1 LQVDVPMSEDL
12 MKTLWILHKASGLCI
27 YTQKFESAEDID
39 VDADLFG
46 GFVSALLS
54 FSQEVSRGKAQLE
67 EIALGPVKIVYDDA
81 DNIIVS
87 IAFNRNASP
96 EFIRDLVSKVTE
108 KFLDRFANSLPPDK
122 FDNNIT
128 PYKAFAED
136 IAEIYQPSEGAIG
149 SEAEEGN
156 RNTVLVDDDYNSLND
171 AVRKF
176 LAGDHEESFKAL
188 EGTLKGAEAE
198 EKLKVTNTLTMVK
211 KFANK
216 LGIGADLDPL
226 LNQIKA
232 NTLGEDIEE
241 DYGPLK

>member
-1 LQVDVPMSEDL
+1 MTEDL

-27 YTQKFESAEDID
+27 YTQDFQVTQDID

-81 DNIIVS
+81 GNIIVS
-87 IAFNRNASP
+87 IAFNRKASQ
-96 EFIRDLVSKVTE
+96 EFISDLVTRVTE
-108 KFLDRFANSLPPDK
+108 RFLERFANRLPPDK

-128 PYKAFAED
+128 PFKAFAED
-136 IAEIYQPSEGAIG
+136 LAEIYQPSAGGIGIEATEGQ
-149 SEAEEGN
+149 
-156 RNTVLVDDDYNSLND
+156 RNSVLVDEDYSSLSD
-171 AVRKF
+171 ALRKF
-176 LAGDHEESFKAL
+176 LAGNRAASFEAL
-188 EGTLKGAEAE
+188 TTTLKGAEAE
-198 EKLKVTNTLTMVK
+198 EKLKVNNTIKMVE

-216 LGIGADLDPL
+216 LGFDTDLEPFFE
-226 LNQIKA
+226 KVRT
-232 NTLGEDIEE
+232 NTLGEEMEE